1 MVHQLH
7 EVYFY
12 VDLCNCFNCIVGGM
26 FSVLASSAV
35 NPALE
40 PRSVQTNDYAI
51 GICCFSAKHTT
62 LRQKSKDWLARNNGP
77 FSTTSRNQIKLFRI
91 YFHIRSRFEVLLF
104 WTKIEKKYGNKI
116 LLIDIRFFYE
126 KHQYWYSSLAQVA
139 VKFNYLNIHYLK
151 TFRVGRMMDGRVNL
165 ATTG

>member
-12 VDLCNCFNCIVGGM
+12 VVLCNCFNCIVGGM

-62 LRQKSKDWLARNNGP
+62 LRQKSKDWLTRNNGR
-77 FSTTSRNQIKLFRI
+77 FLLQAGIKLNISEFIFIFDLVLRF
-91 YFHIRSRFEVLLF
+91 YCSEQKSRKNTEI
-104 WTKIEKKYGNKI
+104 KSY
-116 LLIDIRFFYE
+116 
-126 KHQYWYSSLAQVA
+126 
-139 VKFNYLNIHYLK
+139 
-151 TFRVGRMMDGRVNL
+151 
-165 ATTG
+165 